1 MKIDKGKI
9 LILVSSIVLG
19 IIISTMMKS
28 NLESYVPV
36 TLLSLESMQEEVKT
50 INNALK
56 IPLNTL
62 VYKDKKEGVWI
73 LKDNKAYFK
82 ALDIEAKSD
91 DELAI
96 KDGINKD
103 DLILIPD
110 NSKKPLSE
118 KMRIH

>member
-1 MKIDKGKI
+1 MNI
-9 LILVSSIVLG
+9 
-19 IIISTMMKS
+19 
-28 NLESYVPV
+28 
-36 TLLSLESMQEEVKT
+36 EVKT

-103 DLILIPD
+103 DLILIPN

-118 KMRIH
+118 GMRIHK

>member
-1 MKIDKGKI
+1 MLWALSISSIDEVFI
-9 LILVSSIVLG
+9 DVSSYL
-19 IIISTMMKS
+19 SFYNKS
-28 NLESYVPV
+28 AYQLAQMLLLE
-36 TLLSLESMQEEVKT
+36 LRKRF
-50 INNALK
+50 K
-56 IPLNTL
+56 IPAVCGIGYNMLL
-62 VYKDKKEGVWI
+62 AKY
-73 LKDNKAYFK
+73 

>member
-1 MKIDKGKI
+1 MNI
-9 LILVSSIVLG
+9 
-19 IIISTMMKS
+19 
-28 NLESYVPV
+28 
-36 TLLSLESMQEEVKT
+36 EVKT

-62 VYKDKKEGVWI
+62 IYKDKKEGVWI

-82 ALDIEAKSD
+82 VLNIEAKSD